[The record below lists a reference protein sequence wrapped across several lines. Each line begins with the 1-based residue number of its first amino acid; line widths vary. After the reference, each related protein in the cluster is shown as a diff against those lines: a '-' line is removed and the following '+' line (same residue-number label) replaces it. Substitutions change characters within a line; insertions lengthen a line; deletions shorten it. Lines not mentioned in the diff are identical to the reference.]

1 MLRAVTFDLTGT
13 LIHSPDRGAIYSE
26 VLARH
31 GGLWFIDESFVVVRE
46 PE

>member
-1 MLRAVTFDLTGT
+1 MDATG
-13 LIHSPDRGAIYSE
+13 E

-46 PE
+46 AD